1 MGFYAFTPV
10 SIPTHGTSLFRAR
23 KHTIRAFAGVFG
35 LFSLGCSVSAE
46 EYSTDEESGSTH
58 VAIRVRH
65 VTDPNGTTRADAL
78 AGFVRAPASADVAE
92 VFSVSGLGL
101 DVPARGECF
110 SKSEAITDFDSL
122 SDAELLEVDSVR
134 LETASGT
141 HELAPFAFPTVADL
155 LRGVVYL
162 SRDQS
167 GDALPA
173 GVSYTILGEGIRSGK
188 ESIDVAATRTSPPP
202 LTSVRVGGQL
212 LSGSLFVEP
221 APVVDLHWDAGTN
234 PADLVVVTLESGED
248 FWACT
253 FADTEGFGSVPLLMA
268 DGNELGTQGRTGVI
282 GVHRIR
288 ASIQPA
294 ADLLP
299 PVTTTFDFAVEAEF
313 TFGEPPAAQSAEDS
327 TDFE

>member
-1 MGFYAFTPV
+1 MGFYAFKPV
-10 SIPTHGTSLFRAR
+10 SIPIHKTSLLGTEKRKLRAVLG
-23 KHTIRAFAGVFG
+23 IFG
-35 LFSLGCSVSAE
+35 LLSLGCSVSAE

-58 VAIRVRH
+58 VAVRIRH

-78 AGFVRAPASADVAE
+78 AGFVRAPASADVTE
-92 VFSVSGLGL
+92 VLSVSGLGL

-110 SKSEAITDFDSL
+110 SKSEAITNFDSL

-173 GVSYTILGEGIRSGK
+173 GVNYTILGEGIRSGK
-188 ESIDVAATRTSPPP
+188 ESVDVAATQTSPPP
-202 LTSVRVGGQL
+202 LTSITVGGQA
-212 LSGSLFVEP
+212 LSGSVLLTP
-221 APVVDLHWDAGTN
+221 APVVDLRWDPGTSTT
-234 PADLVVVTLESGED
+234 DLVVVTLESSDD

-253 FADTEGFGSVPLLMA
+253 FADSEGFGSVPLLLA
-268 DGNELGTQGRTGVI
+268 DGTELGAHGRTGVI

-288 ASIQPA
+288 ASKQSA
-294 ADLLP
+294 AAELP
-299 PVTTTFDFAVEAEF
+299 PITTTFDFAVEAEF
-313 TFGEPPAAQSAEDS
+313 AFGDPPIPQEAEDS
-327 TDFE
+327 ADF